1 MLAPNLFPLTS
12 NLATGSIPGL
22 ASGLIF
28 DGTGVTGFSFLAGD
42 DLIPINIPLDQA
54 LPSGVKFLYATLGL
68 TCVTEQGSPN
78 QTYTGPG
85 TITTNSLQNSAISM
99 KLTVNANSRVLP
111 PSNPTGYVTN
121 ITDPG
126 GLLAESN
133 ADVHTVPY
141 TSQGQF
147 TAFPPSAII
156 ALGSNPG
163 VSDINSGTVYLL
175 IDGLSSAFVVSGVP
189 IQINTGTSF
198 QSMISI
204 YMTEITSSSAFSLL
218 LMSPLVIRYAWL

>member
-1 MLAPNLFPLTS
+1 M
-12 NLATGSIPGL
+12 

-28 DGTGVTGFSFLAGD
+28 DGTGGTGFSFVAGD

-68 TCVTEQGSPN
+68 ACVTQLGSSPN
-78 QTYTGPG
+78 QTYNGPG
-85 TITTNSLQNSAISM
+85 TITTNSLSLSSISM

-133 ADVHTVPY
+133 ADVHTVSY

-147 TAFPPSAII
+147 TALPPSAII

-163 VSDINSGTVYLL
+163 VSDINAGTVYLL

-204 YMTEITSSSAFSLL
+204 YMTEITSSSAVSLL